1 MIRLHV
7 ESVNSSIGS
16 LAHWSF
22 CLIQILL
29 QDWERLD
36 FRF

>member
-7 ESVNSSIGS
+7 DSVSLIGS
-16 LAHWSF
+16 LAHGSF

-29 QDWERLD
+29 QDWESLD